1 MNRRV
6 VSIVLLG
13 LLFVGA
19 IAAVGAYEYRVGL
32 ARGLAVSGQQLPA
45 AGPNGWPAWPY
56 PYWGFHPFGF
66 VFPLLFVFLIFA
78 LARRLFWWGR
88 PASWSRGS
96 WRHDRRAQFDE
107 WHRKAHESMA
117 SGGGE
122 SR

>member
-6 VSIVLLG
+6 VSAFLVVLLV
-13 LLFVGA
+13 LGA

-32 ARGLAVSGQQLPA
+32 ARGLAVSGQQVPA
-45 AGPNGWPAWPY
+45 AGPQAWPVWPY

-88 PASWSRGS
+88 PGGWRGS
-96 WRHDRRAQFDE
+96 WRHDGRAQFDE

-122 SR
+122 LR